1 MAFPI
6 CGGFDDVTH
15 LQTNCRDQ
23 SLLIANMI
31 VVGKLES
38 INPLLA
44 LFFIL
49 LF

>member
-6 CGGFDDVTH
+6 CGGFDDITH
-15 LQTNCRDQ
+15 LQTNCSGQ

-44 LFFIL
+44 LFCIL
-49 LF
+49 F